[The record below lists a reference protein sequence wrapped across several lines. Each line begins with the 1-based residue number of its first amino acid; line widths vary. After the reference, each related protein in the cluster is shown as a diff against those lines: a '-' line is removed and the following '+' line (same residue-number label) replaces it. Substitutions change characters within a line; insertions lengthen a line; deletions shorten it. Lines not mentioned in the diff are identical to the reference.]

1 MQFYMVSEPRG
12 LEFKTRQAQ
21 YKIKILQ
28 PTFGPPLGLR
38 KPHVRGSVEI

>member
-1 MQFYMVSEPRG
+1 MQFYMVSEPRS
-12 LEFKTRQAQ
+12 LEFKIQLAQ

-28 PTFGPPLGLR
+28 PTFGPRLGLR